1 MPNHKHKNEK
11 PGSPAL
17 IMLITVALL
26 IGASFVPWEKIT
38 AGRINGFSLWSDL
51 VDSESDSDE
60 SQFDEAAP
68 IDPKLA
74 ELMAE
79 ETTVGESSTTEK
91 SDSIVIDTLPAIEE
105 PRPLNVARRD
115 TATGIVAIED
125 YSVDGKGLE
134 QLKIALTYRGQARIA
149 VVGDSYIE
157 GDIFTQDLRAKL
169 QSEYG
174 GSGVGY
180 MGLHSDFPGFRRSV
194 RQSGSGWK
202 VHEIGKKGSVTAY
215 EPLAEHYYTPQ
226 AGAAA
231 TYKGTDKVV
240 NAESWNV
247 SRLLVIAPEGG
258 TVTVTTDLGTQEFQ
272 LAAAPDSVQL
282 VEVVGATER
291 ATFEASESSI
301 AALGAWLE
309 SSRGIGVDCMSSRGF
324 SGLTLEEISP
334 SLSRQMSDF
343 VDYQLIVLE
352 FGINAMSPGQKNF
365 NVYRRAIV
373 RVVNHLRQCYPGA
386 DFLIMGIGDRGEK
399 RSGEV
404 HSMLSVPYMIDAQRK
419 AAAEARC
426 MFWDTREAMGGE
438 DAIVEWTRS
447 GLTNKDYIHMTH
459 KGGERLATEFF
470 NALMEKLR

>member
-1 MPNHKHKNEK
+1 M
-11 PGSPAL
+11 

-26 IGASFVPWEKIT
+26 VGASFVPWEEIT
-38 AGRINGFSLWSDL
+38 AGRVKGFSLWSDL
-51 VDSESDSDE
+51 VDTPDTDDA
-60 SQFDEAAP
+60 QYNDAAP

-79 ETTVGESSTTEK
+79 ETTADGNSTAEEA
-91 SDSIVIDTLPAIEE
+91 DSIVVDTLPAIEE
-105 PRPLNVARRD
+105 PRPLYVARRD
-115 TATGIVAIED
+115 STTGIVAIED
-125 YSVDGKGLE
+125 YSSDGKGLE
-134 QLKIALTYRGQARIA
+134 RLKLALTYRGQARIA

-194 RQSGSGWK
+194 RQSGSGWT
-202 VHEIGKKGSVTAY
+202 VHEIGKKDSVTAY

-226 AGAAA
+226 SGATA
-231 TYKGTDKVV
+231 TYKGTDKVA
-240 NAESWNV
+240 NADSWNV
-247 SRLLVIAPEGG
+247 SRLLLIAPEGG
-258 TVTVTTDLGTQEFQ
+258 TVTVTTDLGSQEFQ
-272 LAAAPDSVQL
+272 LEAASDSVQS
-282 VEVVGATER
+282 VEVAGATAL
-291 ATFEASESSI
+291 ATFEASETSI
-301 AALGAWLE
+301 VALGAWLE
-309 SSRGIGVDCMSSRGF
+309 TSRGIGVDCMSSRGF

-334 SLSRQMSDF
+334 SLARQMSNY

-373 RVVNHLRQCYPGA
+373 RVVDHLRQCYPGA
-386 DFLIMGIGDRGEK
+386 DILIMGIGDRGEK

-404 HSMLSVPYMIDAQRK
+404 RSMSSVPYMIDAQRQ
-419 AAAEARC
+419 AASEAGC

-438 DAIVEWTRS
+438 DAIVEWTRR

-459 KGGERLATEFF
+459 KGGERLATEFY